1 MEEKVLGSQEINATP
16 APATGTAPAPAEAP
30 KIGGIQTTPMPTA
43 GVDMNFYANSNP
55 ANRIFAGQSTGAEA
69 ADPWNK
75 ASDTISQISNNSLN
89 DIQKNHIDTIGTER
103 GGQQSTNVAGIGDT
117 YMTGR
122 YSSPAVAN
130 LVSAFRT
137 TAAQNA
143 LSSEL
148 ENEKQRLTKEAQKA
162 YKERQKRDRAR
173 AEAAAQQAAAQ
184 QEMARKMGGMGNVQ
198 GEATTAAGQG
208 VQAGSDLKNDMAN
221 GFVRFNAQTGKYENT
236 GKGGYDYAAKYN
248 GLLLSPTEYVM
259 NNLFTHNKDKTLND
273 ANNNAYAAR
282 FKNNPIETAAGMA
295 ADIYTAPLRAAGS
308 TIGRLLSGKGW

>member
-1 MEEKVLGSQEINATP
+1 MEEKILGSQEINATP
-16 APATGTAPAPAEAP
+16 APATGTAPAPAETP

-162 YKERQKRDRAR
+162 YKARQKRDKAR
-173 AEAAAQQAAAQ
+173 AEAAAAAAQ
-184 QEMARKMGGMGNVQ
+184 QAEIARKVAGMGNVQ
-198 GEATTAAGQG
+198 GEKTVEAGQR
-208 VQAGSDLKNDMAN
+208 VRYDNSDQASHDLRYREKMEKLSKSDKPEESIIPYLEEFRGA
-221 GFVRFNAQTGKYENT
+221 Y
-236 GKGGYDYAAKYN
+236 KG
-248 GLLLSPTEYVM
+248 M
-259 NNLFTHNKDKTLND
+259 Q
-273 ANNNAYAAR
+273 
-282 FKNNPIETAAGMA
+282 
-295 ADIYTAPLRAAGS
+295 
-308 TIGRLLSGKGW
+308 

>member
-1 MEEKVLGSQEINATP
+1 MEEKILGTQEINATP
-16 APATGTAPAPAEAP
+16 APANGATPAPAEAP

-55 ANRIFAGQSTGAEA
+55 ANRISAGQSTGAEA

-89 DIQKNHIDTIGTER
+89 DIQRNHIDTIGTER
-103 GGQQSTNVAGIGDT
+103 GGQQSLGVAGIGDT

-143 LSSEL
+143 LNSEL
-148 ENEKQRLTKEAQKA
+148 ENEKQRLTKEAQRA

-173 AEAAAQQAAAQ
+173 AEAAARQAAAAQQAAAQ

-198 GEATTAAGQG
+198 GEGTTAAGQRVRYANDDEASVALKYKERMDKLSQSNKPEENVIPQLEEFRNG
-208 VQAGSDLKNDMAN
+208 PITNAIPKAGGN
-221 GFVRFNAQTGKYENT
+221 YEDPIPWLSWIW
-236 GKGGYDYAAKYN
+236 GG
-248 GLLLSPTEYVM
+248 
-259 NNLFTHNKDKTLND
+259 NK
-273 ANNNAYAAR
+273 
-282 FKNNPIETAAGMA
+282 
-295 ADIYTAPLRAAGS
+295 
-308 TIGRLLSGKGW
+308 

>member
-1 MEEKVLGSQEINATP
+1 MEEKILGSQEINATP
-16 APATGTAPAPAEAP
+16 APATGTTPAPAETP

-173 AEAAAQQAAAQ
+173 AEAAARQAAAAQQAAAQ
-184 QEMARKMGGMGNVQ
+184 QEMARKMGGMGSVQ
-198 GEATTAAGQG
+198 GEATTPAGQSARYENIDG
-208 VQAGSDLKNDMAN
+208 NPNDVASLLSK
-221 GFVRFNAQTGKYENT
+221 GWVRLNTQTGKYENVAPFQP
-236 GKGGYDYAAKYN
+236 GKDYASILNQRLGIGAN
-248 GLLLSPTEYVM
+248 V
-259 NNLFTHNKDKTLND
+259 NNRPAGTAFIND
-273 ANNNAYAAR
+273 YANAR
-282 FKNNPIETAAGMA
+282 GKASNDREAAGG
-295 ADIYTAPLRAAGS
+295 GS
-308 TIGRLLSGKGW
+308 GGGW

>member
-1 MEEKVLGSQEINATP
+1 MEEKILGSQEINATP

-173 AEAAAQQAAAQ
+173 AEAAAQQ
-184 QEMARKMGGMGNVQ
+184 EMARKMGGMGNVQ
-198 GEATTAAGQG
+198 GEATTAAGQSTRYENIDG
-208 VQAGSDLKNDMAN
+208 NPNDVASLLSK
-221 GFVRFNAQTGKYENT
+221 GWVRLNTQTGKYENVAPFQP
-236 GKGGYDYAAKYN
+236 GKDYASILNQRLGIGAN
-248 GLLLSPTEYVM
+248 V
-259 NNLFTHNKDKTLND
+259 NNRPAGVAFTNNYANARGKASND
-273 ANNNAYAAR
+273 R
-282 FKNNPIETAAGMA
+282 EAAG
-295 ADIYTAPLRAAGS
+295 G
-308 TIGRLLSGKGW
+308 GGGGGG

>member
-1 MEEKVLGSQEINATP
+1 MEEKILGSQEINATP
-16 APATGTAPAPAEAP
+16 APATGIAPAPAETP

-55 ANRIFAGQSTGAEA
+55 ANRIFAGQSTGAKA

-89 DIQKNHIDTIGTER
+89 DIQRNHIDTIGTER
-103 GGQQSTNVAGIGDT
+103 GGQQSTNVAGMGDT
-117 YMTGR
+117 YMTSR

-198 GEATTAAGQG
+198 GEATTPAGQVMRG
-208 VQAGSDLKNDMAN
+208 LNVDGSGSDVATLLYK
-221 GFVRFNAQTGKYENT
+221 GWVRLNPQTGKYENVT
-236 GKGGYDYAAKYN
+236 PFKPSDGKDYANILNQRLGIGADVPNRPKGTAFINDYAA
-248 GLLLSPTEYVM
+248 
-259 NNLFTHNKDKTLND
+259 
-273 ANNNAYAAR
+273 AN
-282 FKNNPIETAAGMA
+282 T
-295 ADIYTAPLRAAGS
+295 T
-308 TIGRLLSGKGW
+308 GKKLGD

>member
-1 MEEKVLGSQEINATP
+1 MEERILGSQEINATP
-16 APATGTAPAPAEAP
+16 APAAGTTPAPAETP

-173 AEAAAQQAAAQ
+173 AEAAARQAAAAQQAAAQ
-184 QEMARKMGGMGNVQ
+184 QEMARKMVGMGNVQ
-198 GEATTAAGQG
+198 GEATTPAGQSARYENIDG
-208 VQAGSDLKNDMAN
+208 NPNDVASLLSK
-221 GFVRFNAQTGKYENT
+221 GWVRLNTQTGKYENVAPFQP
-236 GKGGYDYAAKYN
+236 GKDYASILNQRLGIGAN
-248 GLLLSPTEYVM
+248 V
-259 NNLFTHNKDKTLND
+259 NNRPAGTAFINNYANARGKASND
-273 ANNNAYAAR
+273 R
-282 FKNNPIETAAGMA
+282 EAAGG
-295 ADIYTAPLRAAGS
+295 GS
-308 TIGRLLSGKGW
+308 GGGW

>member
-1 MEEKVLGSQEINATP
+1 MEEKILGSQEINATP
-16 APATGTAPAPAEAP
+16 APANGATPAPAEAP

-184 QEMARKMGGMGNVQ
+184 QEMARKMGGMGNIQ
-198 GEATTAAGQG
+198 GEATTAAGQVMRG
-208 VQAGSDLKNDMAN
+208 LNVDGSGSDVATLLYK
-221 GFVRFNAQTGKYENT
+221 GWVRLNPQTGKYENVAPFKPSD
-236 GKGGYDYAAKYN
+236 GKDYANILNQRLGIGADVPNRPKGTAFINDYAA
-248 GLLLSPTEYVM
+248 
-259 NNLFTHNKDKTLND
+259 
-273 ANNNAYAAR
+273 AN
-282 FKNNPIETAAGMA
+282 T
-295 ADIYTAPLRAAGS
+295 T
-308 TIGRLLSGKGW
+308 GKKLGDWVKMP

>member
-1 MEEKVLGSQEINATP
+1 MEEKILGSQEINATP

-173 AEAAAQQAAAQ
+173 AEAAARQAAAAQQAAAQ

-208 VQAGSDLKNDMAN
+208 MGYLNVDGSGSDVATLLYK
-221 GFVRFNAQTGKYENT
+221 GWVRLNPQTGKYENVAPFKPSD
-236 GKGGYDYAAKYN
+236 GKDYASILNQRLGIGADVKNRPAGTAFINDYAA
-248 GLLLSPTEYVM
+248 
-259 NNLFTHNKDKTLND
+259 
-273 ANNNAYAAR
+273 AN
-282 FKNNPIETAAGMA
+282 T
-295 ADIYTAPLRAAGS
+295 T
-308 TIGRLLSGKGW
+308 GKKLGDWVKMP

>member
-1 MEEKVLGSQEINATP
+1 MEEKILGTQEINATP
-16 APATGTAPAPAEAP
+16 APATGTTPAPAEAP

-198 GEATTAAGQG
+198 GEGTTAAGQRVRYANDDEASVALKYKERMDKLSQSNKPEENVIPQLEEFRNG
-208 VQAGSDLKNDMAN
+208 PITNAIPKAGGS
-221 GFVRFNAQTGKYENT
+221 YEDPIPWLSWIW
-236 GKGGYDYAAKYN
+236 GG
-248 GLLLSPTEYVM
+248 
-259 NNLFTHNKDKTLND
+259 NK
-273 ANNNAYAAR
+273 
-282 FKNNPIETAAGMA
+282 
-295 ADIYTAPLRAAGS
+295 
-308 TIGRLLSGKGW
+308 

>member
-1 MEEKVLGSQEINATP
+1 MEEKILGSQEINATP
-16 APATGTAPAPAEAP
+16 APATGTTPAPADAP

-55 ANRIFAGQSTGAEA
+55 TNRIFAGQSTGAEA

-89 DIQKNHIDTIGTER
+89 DIQRNHIDTIGTER

-117 YMTGR
+117 YMTSR

-148 ENEKQRLTKEAQKA
+148 ENEKKRLTDEAQKA
-162 YKERQKRDRAR
+162 YKARQKRDKAR
-173 AEAAAQQAAAQ
+173 AEAAARAQAAAAQ
-184 QEMARKMGGMGNVQ
+184 QAQQEAIARKMGGMGNVR
-198 GEATTAAGQG
+198 GEGTTAAGQRVRYANDDEASVALKYKERMDKLSQSNKPEENVIPQLEEFRNG
-208 VQAGSDLKNDMAN
+208 PITNAIPKAGGN
-221 GFVRFNAQTGKYENT
+221 YEDPIPWLSWIW
-236 GKGGYDYAAKYN
+236 GG
-248 GLLLSPTEYVM
+248 
-259 NNLFTHNKDKTLND
+259 NK
-273 ANNNAYAAR
+273 
-282 FKNNPIETAAGMA
+282 
-295 ADIYTAPLRAAGS
+295 
-308 TIGRLLSGKGW
+308 

>member
-1 MEEKVLGSQEINATP
+1 MEEKILGSQEINATP
-16 APATGTAPAPAEAP
+16 APATETAPAPAETP
-30 KIGGIQTTPMPTA
+30 KIGGIQTTLMPTA

-162 YKERQKRDRAR
+162 YKERQKRDKAR
-173 AEAAAQQAAAQ
+173 AEAAARPAAAAQQAAAQ
-184 QEMARKMGGMGNVQ
+184 QEMARKMGGIGSVK
-198 GEATTAAGQG
+198 GEATTAAGQRVRYANNDEASVALKYKEKMDNLSRSNKPEENVIPQLEEFRNG
-208 VQAGSDLKNDMAN
+208 PITNAIPKAG
-221 GFVRFNAQTGKYENT
+221 GKYEDPIPWLSWIW
-236 GKGGYDYAAKYN
+236 GG
-248 GLLLSPTEYVM
+248 
-259 NNLFTHNKDKTLND
+259 NK
-273 ANNNAYAAR
+273 
-282 FKNNPIETAAGMA
+282 
-295 ADIYTAPLRAAGS
+295 
-308 TIGRLLSGKGW
+308 

>member
-1 MEEKVLGSQEINATP
+1 MEEKILGSQEINATP

-162 YKERQKRDRAR
+162 YKERQKRDKAR
-173 AEAAAQQAAAQ
+173 AEAAARQAAAAQQAAAQ

-208 VQAGSDLKNDMAN
+208 MGYLNVDGSGSDVATLLYK
-221 GFVRFNAQTGKYENT
+221 GWVRLNPQTGKYENVAPFKPSD
-236 GKGGYDYAAKYN
+236 GKDYASILNQRLGIGADVKNRPAGTAFINDYAA
-248 GLLLSPTEYVM
+248 
-259 NNLFTHNKDKTLND
+259 
-273 ANNNAYAAR
+273 AN
-282 FKNNPIETAAGMA
+282 T
-295 ADIYTAPLRAAGS
+295 T
-308 TIGRLLSGKGW
+308 GKKLGDWVKMP

>member
-1 MEEKVLGSQEINATP
+1 MEEKILGSQEINATP
-16 APATGTAPAPAEAP
+16 APANGATPAPAETP
-30 KIGGIQTTPMPTA
+30 KIGGIQTTPMPTV

-55 ANRIFAGQSTGAEA
+55 ANRISAGQSTGAEA

-89 DIQKNHIDTIGTER
+89 DIQRNHIDTIGTER

-173 AEAAAQQAAAQ
+173 AEAAARQAAAAQQAAAQ
-184 QEMARKMGGMGNVQ
+184 QEMARKMGGMGNVN
-198 GEATTAAGQG
+198 GEKTTPAGQRG
-208 VQAGSDLKNDMAN
+208 KIENVDGNPNVASGWISS
-221 GFVRFNAQTGKYENT
+221 GRVRLNPQTGKYENVAPFT
-236 GKGGYDYAAKYN
+236 LDKDYAGILNSRLGIGADIQNRPNGTAFINDYAA
-248 GLLLSPTEYVM
+248 
-259 NNLFTHNKDKTLND
+259 NN
-273 ANNNAYAAR
+273 
-282 FKNNPIETAAGMA
+282 TA
-295 ADIYTAPLRAAGS
+295 
-308 TIGRLLSGKGW
+308 GKKLGDWVKIP

>member
-1 MEEKVLGSQEINATP
+1 MEEKILGSQEINATP
-16 APATGTAPAPAEAP
+16 APATGTTPTPAEAP

-162 YKERQKRDRAR
+162 YKERQKRDKAR
-173 AEAAAQQAAAQ
+173 AEAAARQAAAAQQAAAQ

-198 GEATTAAGQG
+198 GEQTVG
-208 VQAGSDLKNDMAN
+208 VGKDGNHANLNIDGSAKDVNALIN
-221 GFVRFNAQTGKYENT
+221 GGYVRLDPKTGIFHNT
-236 GKGGYDYAAKYN
+236 GKSSHDYATAFNQRSDIQGASNTSAGTKAIADYYN
-248 GLLLSPTEYVM
+248 DHTDKLSQWGRAL
-259 NNLFTHNKDKTLND
+259 NLPWLGNWNKN
-273 ANNNAYAAR
+273 
-282 FKNNPIETAAGMA
+282 
-295 ADIYTAPLRAAGS
+295 
-308 TIGRLLSGKGW
+308 SGNGGW

>member
-1 MEEKVLGSQEINATP
+1 MEEKILGSQEINATP

-173 AEAAAQQAAAQ
+173 AEAAARQAAAAQQAAAQ
-184 QEMARKMGGMGNVQ
+184 QEMARKMGGMGTVN
-198 GEATTAAGQG
+198 GEKAIPAGQSARYENIDG
-208 VQAGSDLKNDMAN
+208 NPNDVASLLSK
-221 GFVRFNAQTGKYENT
+221 GWVRLNTQTGKYENVAPFQP
-236 GKGGYDYAAKYN
+236 GKDYASILNQRLGIGAN
-248 GLLLSPTEYVM
+248 V
-259 NNLFTHNKDKTLND
+259 NNRPAGVAFINNYANARGKASND
-273 ANNNAYAAR
+273 R
-282 FKNNPIETAAGMA
+282 EAAGG
-295 ADIYTAPLRAAGS
+295 GS
-308 TIGRLLSGKGW
+308 GGGW

>member
-1 MEEKVLGSQEINATP
+1 MEEKILGSQEINATP

-117 YMTGR
+117 YMTSR

-162 YKERQKRDRAR
+162 YKERQKRDKAR
-173 AEAAAQQAAAQ
+173 AEAAARQAAAAQQAAAQ

-198 GEATTAAGQG
+198 GEATTAAGQSARYENIDG
-208 VQAGSDLKNDMAN
+208 NPNDVASLLSK
-221 GFVRFNAQTGKYENT
+221 GWVRLNTQTGKYENVAPFKPSN
-236 GKGGYDYAAKYN
+236 GKDYASILNQRLGIGANVDNRPAGVAFINDYANARGKA
-248 GLLLSPTEYVM
+248 S
-259 NNLFTHNKDKTLND
+259 NN
-273 ANNNAYAAR
+273 R
-282 FKNNPIETAAGMA
+282 EAAGG
-295 ADIYTAPLRAAGS
+295 GS
-308 TIGRLLSGKGW
+308 GGGW

>member
-1 MEEKVLGSQEINATP
+1 MEEKILGSQEINATP
-16 APATGTAPAPAEAP
+16 APATGTAPAPAETP

-184 QEMARKMGGMGNVQ
+184 QAAAQQEMARKMGGMGNVQ
-198 GEATTAAGQG
+198 GEATTPAGQVMRG
-208 VQAGSDLKNDMAN
+208 LNVDGSGSDVATLLYK
-221 GFVRFNAQTGKYENT
+221 GWVRLNPQTGKYENVAPFKPSD
-236 GKGGYDYAAKYN
+236 GKDYANILNQRLGIGADVPNRPKGTAFINDYAA
-248 GLLLSPTEYVM
+248 
-259 NNLFTHNKDKTLND
+259 
-273 ANNNAYAAR
+273 AN
-282 FKNNPIETAAGMA
+282 T
-295 ADIYTAPLRAAGS
+295 T
-308 TIGRLLSGKGW
+308 GKKLGDWAKMP

>member
-1 MEEKVLGSQEINATP
+1 MEEKILGSQEINATP
-16 APATGTAPAPAEAP
+16 APANGTAPAPADAP

-55 ANRIFAGQSTGAEA
+55 TNRIFAGQSTGAEA

-89 DIQKNHIDTIGTER
+89 DIQRNHIDTIGTER

-148 ENEKQRLTKEAQKA
+148 ENEKKRLTDEAQKA
-162 YKERQKRDRAR
+162 YKARQKRDKAR
-173 AEAAAQQAAAQ
+173 AEAAARQAAAAQQAAAQQ

-198 GEATTAAGQG
+198 GEATVG
-208 VQAGSDLKNDMAN
+208 VGKDGNYTNLNID
-221 GFVRFNAQTGKYENT
+221 GNAEDVKKLLDKGIVKLDPKTGNYYNT
-236 GKGGYDYAAKYN
+236 GVSNHDYAKAFN
-248 GLLLSPTEYVM
+248 ER
-259 NNLFTHNKDKTLND
+259 KDIQG
-273 ANNNAYAAR
+273 ANNTPAGTKAIVDHY
-282 FKNNPIETAAGMA
+282 NNNTDNLKQWGNF
-295 ADIYTAPLRAAGS
+295 LH
-308 TIGRLLSGKGW
+308 LW

>member
-1 MEEKVLGSQEINATP
+1 MEEKILGSQEINATP

-162 YKERQKRDRAR
+162 YKERQKRDKAR
-173 AEAAAQQAAAQ
+173 AEAAARQAAAAQQAAAQ
-184 QEMARKMGGMGNVQ
+184 QEMARKMGGIGNVQ
-198 GEATTAAGQG
+198 GEATTAAGQRVRYVNDDEASVALKYKEKMDNLSRSNKPEENVIPQLEEFRNG
-208 VQAGSDLKNDMAN
+208 PITNAIPKAGGS
-221 GFVRFNAQTGKYENT
+221 YEDPIPWLSWIW
-236 GKGGYDYAAKYN
+236 GG
-248 GLLLSPTEYVM
+248 
-259 NNLFTHNKDKTLND
+259 NK
-273 ANNNAYAAR
+273 
-282 FKNNPIETAAGMA
+282 
-295 ADIYTAPLRAAGS
+295 
-308 TIGRLLSGKGW
+308 

>member
-1 MEEKVLGSQEINATP
+1 MEEKILGSQEINATP

-173 AEAAAQQAAAQ
+173 AEAAARQTAAAQQAAAQ
-184 QEMARKMGGMGNVQ
+184 QEMARKMGGMDNVQ
-198 GEATTAAGQG
+198 GEATTPAEQSVRYENIDGNP
-208 VQAGSDLKNDMAN
+208 NDVASLLSK
-221 GFVRFNAQTGKYENT
+221 GWVRLNTQTGKYENVAPFQP
-236 GKGGYDYAAKYN
+236 GKDYASILNQRLGIGANVKN
-248 GLLLSPTEYVM
+248 RPAGVAFI
-259 NNLFTHNKDKTLND
+259 NNYANARGKASND
-273 ANNNAYAAR
+273 R
-282 FKNNPIETAAGMA
+282 EAAGG
-295 ADIYTAPLRAAGS
+295 GS
-308 TIGRLLSGKGW
+308 GGGW

>member
-1 MEEKVLGSQEINATP
+1 MEEKILGSQEINATP

-43 GVDMNFYANSNP
+43 GVDMNFYPQGNP
-55 ANRIFAGQSTGAEA
+55 ADRIFAGKSTGEQS

-173 AEAAAQQAAAQ
+173 AEAAARQAAAAQQAAAQ

-198 GEATTAAGQG
+198 GEATTPAGQSARYENIDG
-208 VQAGSDLKNDMAN
+208 NPNDVASLLSK
-221 GFVRFNAQTGKYENT
+221 GWVRLNTQTGKYENVAPFQP
-236 GKGGYDYAAKYN
+236 GKDYASILNQRLGIGAN
-248 GLLLSPTEYVM
+248 V
-259 NNLFTHNKDKTLND
+259 NNRPAGTAFIND
-273 ANNNAYAAR
+273 YANAR
-282 FKNNPIETAAGMA
+282 GKASNDREAAGG
-295 ADIYTAPLRAAGS
+295 GS
-308 TIGRLLSGKGW
+308 GGGW

>member
-1 MEEKVLGSQEINATP
+1 MEEKILGSQEINATP

-162 YKERQKRDRAR
+162 YKERQKRDKAR
-173 AEAAAQQAAAQ
+173 AEAAAAAQQAAAQ
-184 QEMARKMGGMGNVQ
+184 QEMARKMGGMGTVN
-198 GEATTAAGQG
+198 GEKAIPAGQSARYENIDG
-208 VQAGSDLKNDMAN
+208 NPNDVASLLSK
-221 GFVRFNAQTGKYENT
+221 GWVRLNTQTGKYENVAPFQP
-236 GKGGYDYAAKYN
+236 GKDYASILNQRLGIGAN
-248 GLLLSPTEYVM
+248 V
-259 NNLFTHNKDKTLND
+259 NNRPAGVAFINNYANARGKASND
-273 ANNNAYAAR
+273 R
-282 FKNNPIETAAGMA
+282 EAAGG
-295 ADIYTAPLRAAGS
+295 GS
-308 TIGRLLSGKGW
+308 GGGW

>member
-1 MEEKVLGSQEINATP
+1 MEEKILGSQEINATS

-103 GGQQSTNVAGIGDT
+103 GGQQSTNIAGIGDT

-184 QEMARKMGGMGNVQ
+184 QEMARKMGGMDNVQ
-198 GEATTAAGQG
+198 GEATTAAGQSVRYENIDG
-208 VQAGSDLKNDMAN
+208 NPNDVASLLSK
-221 GFVRFNAQTGKYENT
+221 GWVRLNTQTGKYENVAPFQP
-236 GKGGYDYAAKYN
+236 GKDYA
-248 GLLLSPTEYVM
+248 SI
-259 NNLFTHNKDKTLND
+259 LNQRLGIG
-273 ANNNAYAAR
+273 ANVKNRPAGVAFINDYANARGKASNDR
-282 FKNNPIETAAGMA
+282 ETAGG
-295 ADIYTAPLRAAGS
+295 GS
-308 TIGRLLSGKGW
+308 GGGW

>member
-1 MEEKVLGSQEINATP
+1 MEEKILGSQEINATP
-16 APATGTAPAPAEAP
+16 ANGATPAPAEAP
-30 KIGGIQTTPMPTA
+30 KIGGIQTTSMPTA

-173 AEAAAQQAAAQ
+173 AEAAARQAAAAQQAAAQ

-208 VQAGSDLKNDMAN
+208 MGYLNVDGSGSDVATLLYK
-221 GFVRFNAQTGKYENT
+221 GWVRLNPQTGKYENVAPFKPSD
-236 GKGGYDYAAKYN
+236 GKDYASILNQRLGIGADVKNRPAGTAFINDYAA
-248 GLLLSPTEYVM
+248 
-259 NNLFTHNKDKTLND
+259 
-273 ANNNAYAAR
+273 AN
-282 FKNNPIETAAGMA
+282 T
-295 ADIYTAPLRAAGS
+295 T
-308 TIGRLLSGKGW
+308 GKKLGDWAKMP